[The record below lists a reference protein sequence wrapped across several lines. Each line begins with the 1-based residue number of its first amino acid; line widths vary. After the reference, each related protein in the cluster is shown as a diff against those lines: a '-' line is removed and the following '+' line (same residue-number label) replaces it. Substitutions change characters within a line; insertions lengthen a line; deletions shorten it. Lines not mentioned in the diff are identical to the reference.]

1 MRHCWA
7 NRKFY
12 LGLLSSV
19 IFLALAMQQ
28 VDWARTASTLRDAD
42 WLLVSLGIVAAVAT
56 IVTFSF
62 RWRLLLSSTAELSVN
77 DTFSYIMIGY
87 LANIVFP
94 LRLGEVAR
102 AVLLGKKH
110 GISASLVFGSV
121 VLERTLDLLTVLL
134 LAVAIS
140 FAIDIPPV
148 IRTGMMILAGTG
160 LVVVVALL
168 FLSRSGNLVLR
179 WVGRLADFAPGSIAE
194 RVTML
199 ADRFVEGLSALRHG
213 RQLGLVLCLSA
224 LAWTIAGTASVSFIA
239 AFHLPAPWY
248 AGFFV
253 LTVTNLGSAIPSSPG
268 FIGVYHYLAV
278 MALSVWVPDKSE
290 ALAYAIGTH
299 GISVLLNIL
308 LGCVCLARE
317 GIALNSVGS
326 MGEVVQQS
334 NVSRNQEVESIVL
347 SQASPPER

>member
-1 MRHCWA
+1 MRHSWA
-7 NRKFY
+7 NRKFCV
-12 LGLLSSV
+12 GVLSSA
-19 IFLALAMQQ
+19 IFLTLALHQ
-28 VDWARTASTLRDAD
+28 VDWARTAAILRETN
-42 WLLVSLGIVAAVAT
+42 WVLVCLGIGSAVAT
-56 IVTFSF
+56 LVTFAF
-62 RWRLLLSSTAELSVN
+62 RWRVLLSSTAELSVK

-94 LRLGEVAR
+94 LRMGEVAR
-102 AVLLGKKH
+102 AVLLGRRH

-140 FAIDIPPV
+140 FAMDIPPV
-148 IRTGMMILAGTG
+148 IRAGMMILAGAG
-160 LVVVVALL
+160 LVVLVALL
-168 FLSRSGNLVLR
+168 LLSRSESHVLC
-179 WVGRLADFAPGSIAE
+179 WVGRLSGFAPRILAE
-194 RVTML
+194 RLAML
-199 ADRFVEGLSALRHG
+199 VERFAEGLSALRHG
-213 RQLGLVLCLSA
+213 RELGLVLCLSA
-224 LAWTIAGTASVSFIA
+224 LAWTIAGTAAVSFIA

-299 GISVLLNIL
+299 GLSMLMNIL
-308 LGCVCLARE
+308 VGCVCLAKE
-317 GIALNSVGS
+317 GIAF
-326 MGEVVQQS
+326 
-334 NVSRNQEVESIVL
+334 RSIGVIGGVR
-347 SQASPPER
+347 AEAHPMH